1 MGRMQ
6 ALHTDLKRVLQRFVV
21 PDGVNVVQQSEDGED
36 NEDGEAPRGMETCLS
51 PASKRAMCL

>member
-1 MGRMQ
+1 MQ

-36 NEDGEAPRGMETCLS
+36 NEDEEAPRGMETCLS